1 MILMHPGSVCSGSY
15 GLYKLAI
22 RTMRKRICY
31 ILLCMVM
38 VQLSC
43 NRAKELNPQ
52 SENVPKKAF
61 QVVKK
66 HFPES
71 TSLVFA
77 PLTPEKVWSVDFMSN
92 ARQYKA
98 VVDTQAVLANAR
110 FVGNQLPESLAQFLD
125 KLAIRGGTVASQTW
139 EIQPD
144 SPAGEDWPRVA
155 FDYQWKGMERTIKV
169 ITNGPNNMKFAL
181 NMGRQST
188 LAYYVDKPAD
198 VSPKI
203 ANYLKR
209 LGMVEPTGLWVSYA
223 RDGRRT
229 FIDKNGDYIFD
240 QDENPFYILRG
251 SGVKQED
258 LPAFVY
264 KYINASP
271 EMEGFVFES
280 GIRFSAEGCSGY
292 RISIRKDTDIGQIF
306 YLYFNDNG
314 DLIYHDYTAYQF

>member
-1 MILMHPGSVCSGSY
+1 
-15 GLYKLAI
+15 
-22 RTMRKRICY
+22 MRKRICF
-31 ILLCMVM
+31 ILLCMV
-38 VQLSC
+38 VVELGC

-52 SENVPKKAF
+52 TENVPKKAF
-61 QVVKK
+61 QVIKK

-77 PLTPEKVWSVDFMSN
+77 PLTPEKIWSVDFVSN

-110 FVGNQLPESLAQFLD
+110 FVSNQLPEPLAQFLD
-125 KLAIRGGTVASQTW
+125 KLAIRGGTVASPTW
-139 EIQPD
+139 EIQTD
-144 SPAGEDWPRVA
+144 AAAGEDWPRVA
-155 FDYQWKGMERTIKV
+155 FDYQWKGMERTVKV
-169 ITNGPNNMKFAL
+169 ITNGANNVKFAL
-181 NMGRQST
+181 TMGLQST
-188 LAYYVDKPAD
+188 LSYYVDKPLD

-203 ANYLKR
+203 GNYLKR
-209 LGMVEPTGLWVSYA
+209 MGMVDPSGMWVSYA

-229 FIDKNGDYIFD
+229 FIIGNGTYIFD
-240 QDENPFYILRG
+240 QDENPIYILHG
-251 SGVKQED
+251 SVVKQED

-264 KYINASP
+264 RYINASP
-271 EMEGFVFES
+271 EMEGFMFES

-292 RISIRKDTDIGQIF
+292 RISIRKDTEIGQIF